1 MKHRIQHQRYDILIT
16 KIVKVCR
23 KLCDMSD
30 GIIKT
35 DCHGLFDFIPFIFK
49 SPFLLDWENEVLS
62 RRQKAGRGNLADDS
76 ATNAAIEAASIKKLT
91 FKADSLQRVM
101 LTIIPYS
108 VFVVSLKCEPVLRCG
123 LDITY
128 TVC

>member
-1 MKHRIQHQRYDILIT
+1 
-16 KIVKVCR
+16 
-23 KLCDMSD
+23 MSD

>member
-1 MKHRIQHQRYDILIT
+1 MINVIGSR
-16 KIVKVCR
+16 
-23 KLCDMSD
+23 
-30 GIIKT
+30 
-35 DCHGLFDFIPFIFK
+35 LFACIFFK

-101 LTIIPYS
+101 QCSTPDG
-108 VFVVSLKCEPVLRCG
+108 F
-123 LDITY
+123 
-128 TVC
+128 